1 MKKYHG
7 RIRGK
12 IKQKFGTL
20 ENFAKEYG
28 KGTSVL
34 SKKLNGEIEWKVSEV
49 EKVCKLLDIPVG
61 QIDEYFFC
69 E

>member
-7 RIRGK
+7 RIRGL

-20 ENFAKEYG
+20 EAFAVEFG
-28 KGTSVL
+28 KGASVV

-49 EKVCKLLDIPVG
+49 EKVCKILDIPVN